1 YPDAGLFYLFRDI
14 RTYGR
19 AEYLYREALEKGVVF
34 IQFDADEPPV
44 VDVQKKGAKVSVK
57 DVLSRGD
64 VEISASHVVLAT
76 GVEPG
81 IGAARILEVFKLNRS
96 ADGFFQEAHIKLKP
110 LETSTEGV
118 FIAGSCQAPKNLIE
132 AIASGSAAAAK
143 AAVPLSMGEVELDP
157 AKALVTEFCDG
168 CAICIDPCLG
178 KAITLVEYEKDGELK
193 KTVEVNEALCKGCGV
208 CMATCPK
215 KGIMV
220 RHYTLDQLQ
229 AQVDAAL
236 EV

>member
-1 YPDAGLFYLFRDI
+1 MFFLYRDI

-19 AEYLYREALEKGVVF
+19 DEYLYRDALEKGVVF
-34 IQFDADEPPV
+34 MQYRAEDPPV
-44 VDVQKKGAKVSVK
+44 VDTENELVKVAVN
-57 DVLSRGD
+57 DVLSNSNITIPC
-64 VEISASHVVLAT
+64 EYIVLAT
-76 GVEPG
+76 GVEPR
-81 IGAARILEVFKLNRS
+81 ADSNEVLEVLKLNKS

-118 FIAGSCQAPKNLIE
+118 FLSGSCQSPKNMAE
-132 AIASGSAAAAK
+132 STASGSAAAAK
-143 AAVPLSMGEVELDP
+143 ASVPLSMGEVELDP
-157 AKALVTEFCDG
+157 SKAVVTEFCDG

-178 KAITLVEYEKDGELK
+178 KAITLVEYEKEGDTK

-220 RHYTLDQLQ
+220 RHFTLDQLQ
-229 AQVDAAL
+229 AMVDAAL
-236 EV
+236 ES